1 MGKQNVVYTHNRKSF
16 SHKKEW
22 SSNTGYNM
30 DKPWKYYASWNKPDT
45 EGQILHD
52 SICMRY
58 LE

>member
-1 MGKQNVVYTHNRKSF
+1 MYIYNVKLF